1 LSATTTSSTTV
12 VVSTSFGSVNEV
24 NSAIGSLV
32 NSLAGLEPTVA
43 VEKIKAASNTL
54 VGQEETFKDTA
65 TDEEV
70 GEFIN
75 SKKLLLQSLKDV
87 ATSIATDEEGRQSVI
102 DTLQSS
108 SVSVK
113 FNSNET
119 QAEVQEIL
127 ESIVDMDNDKD
138 LVSEENSEL
147 ITDIL
152 DNFVSYS
159 AETDCSLSTNF
170 TADLESRTIKY
181 LEKSSRS
188 NLANLV
194 PNQDPIIK

>member
-1 LSATTTSSTTV
+1 
-12 VVSTSFGSVNEV
+12 
-24 NSAIGSLV
+24 
-32 NSLAGLEPTVA
+32 
-43 VEKIKAASNTL
+43 
-54 VGQEETFKDTA
+54 
-65 TDEEV
+65 
-70 GEFIN
+70 
-75 SKKLLLQSLKDV
+75 
-87 ATSIATDEEGRQSVI
+87 
-102 DTLQSS
+102 
-108 SVSVK
+108 
-113 FNSNET
+113 
-119 QAEVQEIL
+119 
-127 ESIVDMDNDKD
+127 MDNDED

-147 ITDIL
+147 ITEIL